1 MLNYIIIKKKK
12 KKLEVLVLYFILFYF
27 FNEFFMI
34 IGETLIKIYH
44 LFMVKKIRCESNIYL
59 FYVSLVHMTILMDLG
74 IAWLFT

>member
-44 LFMVKKIRCESNIYL
+44 LFMVKKLDVSKRYIYFMYPL
-59 FYVSLVHMTILMDLG
+59 ST
-74 IAWLFT
+74 